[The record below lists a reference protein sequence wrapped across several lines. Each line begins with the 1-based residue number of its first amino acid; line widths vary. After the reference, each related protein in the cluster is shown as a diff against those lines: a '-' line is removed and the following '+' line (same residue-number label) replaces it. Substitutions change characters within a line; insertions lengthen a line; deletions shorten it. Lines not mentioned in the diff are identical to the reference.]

1 MEGLFHLRSENTLI
15 GGNNAKIENFS
26 SGSAPRKKLSDIS
39 NLPQRP
45 KVSIQDEKPLFISA
59 TTNDYMDQLQKTAEQ
74 HLLKEQQQNV
84 QLAQLNSQML
94 MELNVSKDRLKLLQH
109 ELGCKNALLKAKRFI
124 SEVEVT
130 GKPSEAGLAPSTSKQ
145 VQDKEKAENKR
156 LCVRRQSALKS
167 EELNPAEDFFEPD
180 DANVLEKAEIKPCES
195 NVREVEVTGESSE
208 VDISLAPFTS
218 KQDGAKE
225 KAENRRL
232 CVRRQS
238 VRLSGKL
245 NPTGDLFET
254 NEAKLHDETKTGQN
268 YGQEVEVTKHADTEE
283 PLETGLGPSTVE
295 QIQDRDQ
302 AEEYERPKTRQNLDD
317 EVEVTKHDESGESS
331 EIGLGP
337 SAVTGIQEEQAKG
350 KRRQSARFM
359 SEGPKP
365 TEDSF
370 ETDHTKFPLWPL
382 QDDQVQEDSLTS
394 TSACFED
401 QCNSVPCYQTA
412 ESRRFSFGRP
422 LRQAAKKV
430 QTYKEIP
437 VNLKMRRDKVVFY
450 MTLSSVNHLSIGW
463 VIHDRHLPPYL
474 KPQSIPKLACTM
486 SFILNNMWGKP

>member
-1 MEGLFHLRSENTLI
+1 MSAMEGLFHLRSENTLI

-45 KVSIQDEKPLFISA
+45 KVSIQDEKLLFISA
-59 TTNDYMDQLQKTAEQ
+59 TTKDYMDQLQKLSGIEFEKLRVNLQKAEQ

-94 MELNVSKDRLKLLQH
+94 MELNISKDRLKLIQH

-156 LCVRRQSALKS
+156 LCVRRQSASFKS
-167 EELNPAEDFFEPD
+167 EELNPAKDFFEPD

-208 VDISLAPFTS
+208 VEISNKQPCTTNKRQQSKSLVPFTS

-232 CVRRQS
+232 CARRQS

-245 NPTGDLFET
+245 NPAGALSET
-254 NEAKLHDETKTGQN
+254 NEAKRRDETKTGQN

-283 PLETGLGPSTVE
+283 PLETGLGPSVVE

-302 AEEYERPKTRQNLDD
+302 AEEYVRPKTRQNLDD
-317 EVEVTKHDESGESS
+317 EVEVTKHDESREPS
-331 EIGLGP
+331 EIGIHDGYLYEINTIGISQGLGL
-337 SAVTGIQEEQAKG
+337 SAVTGIQEKQTKG

-370 ETDHTKFPLWPL
+370 ETDDTKFPLWPL
-382 QDDQVQEDSLTS
+382 HDDQVQEDSLTS

-401 QCNSVPCYQTA
+401 QHNSVPCYQSA

-422 LRQAAKKV
+422 LRQASKKV

-437 VNLKMRRDKVVFY
+437 VNLKMRRDK
-450 MTLSSVNHLSIGW
+450 
-463 VIHDRHLPPYL
+463 
-474 KPQSIPKLACTM
+474 
-486 SFILNNMWGKP
+486 